1 MTTAYAAAGASHERP
16 NLPFI
21 IGASS
26 VGTLIEWYDFYLYG
40 VLAVFFSKHFFSPA
54 LDPGLALILSLFVF
68 WTGFLVR
75 PFGAIV
81 FGYLGDLI
89 GRKFTFMLT
98 LLLMGASTFVVGLLP
113 GYETIGVLAP
123 ILLVSM
129 RVLQGLALGGEYGG
143 AATYIAEHAPDG
155 RRGFYT
161 SWIQTTATMGIVFA
175 LLVILLCRLG
185 FGEETFGAW
194 GWRVPFLISA
204 VLVVLS
210 IYIRMKLEESP
221 LYARLKEQGKASSNP
236 ALESFGSGKNW
247 GLILVALFGA
257 TAPEGVVWYTAQ
269 FYALFYMT
277 TVLKVDYVTVYII
290 MMVALTAAAPFF
302 IVFGA
307 LSDRIGRRNIMTLG
321 FALAVVTF
329 WPVFTWMGAVK
340 DSPVMLGILVFYL
353 VILVTMVYGPI
364 AAFLVELFP
373 ARIRYTSMSLPY
385 HVGNGVF
392 GGLVPAA
399 GASIAAVTGVALSGL
414 LISDGDRRAR
424 GRRQSRVHPRADAP
438 GQDLGRGRRRRS
450 PAGARPALTGN
461 RRNGPGHSPARFLLG
476 RELPPALGLL
486 RKTTDRD
493 CSCTYIR
500 AAL

>member
-1 MTTAYAAAGASHERP
+1 MTTTVGAQYTAAQPRL

-40 VLAVFFSKHFFSPA
+40 VLAIFFSKHFFSPT
-54 LDPGLALILSLFVF
+54 LDPNLALILSLFVF

-81 FGYLGDLI
+81 FGHLGDLI

-98 LLLMGASTFVVGLLP
+98 LLLMGAATFVVGLLP
-113 GYETIGVLAP
+113 GYETLGVMAP
-123 ILLVSM
+123 VLLVAM

-143 AATYIAEHAPDG
+143 AATYIAEHSPDG
-155 RRGFYT
+155 RRGFFT
-161 SWIQTTATMGIVFA
+161 SWIQTTATLGIVLA

-185 FGEETFGAW
+185 FGEQAFGDW
-194 GWRVPFLISA
+194 GWRVPFFISA
-204 VLVVLS
+204 ILVVLS
-210 IYIRMKLEESP
+210 IYIRLKLEESP

-236 ALESFGSGKNW
+236 ALESFGSGRNW
-247 GLILVALFGA
+247 GLMLFALFGA
-257 TAPEGVVWYTAQ
+257 TAPEGVVWYTGQ
-269 FYALFYMT
+269 FYALFYMQ
-277 TVLKVDYVTVYII
+277 TVLKISYVTVYII
-290 MMVALTAAAPFF
+290 LMVALTLGAPFF

-307 LSDRIGRRNIMTLG
+307 LSDRVGRRNIMTIG
-321 FALAVVTF
+321 FALAVISY
-329 WPVFTWMGAVK
+329 WPVFTWLGTFK
-340 DSPVMLGILVFYL
+340 DNPVILTILVFYM

-399 GASIAAVTGVALSGL
+399 GASIAA
-414 LISDGDRRAR
+414 
-424 GRRQSRVHPRADAP
+424 
-438 GQDLGRGRRRRS
+438 
-450 PAGARPALTGN
+450 LTGI
-461 RRNGPGHSPARFLLG
+461 
-476 RELPPALGLL
+476 ALGGLFYPMGIAAIGVVVSLSFL
-486 RKTTDRD
+486 REPYHHVKIWDEVGGPPPLVPD
-493 CSCTYIR
+493 QP
-500 AAL
+500 

>member
-1 MTTAYAAAGASHERP
+1 MTTSAYATAGASHERP

-40 VLAVFFSKHFFSPA
+40 VLAVFFSKHFFSPT
-54 LDPGLALILSLFVF
+54 LDPGLAFILSLFVF

-113 GYETIGVLAP
+113 GYETIGILAP

-161 SWIQTTATMGIVFA
+161 SWIQTTATMGIVLA

-221 LYARLKEQGKASSNP
+221 LYARLKMQGKTSSNP
-236 ALESFGSGKNW
+236 AIESFGSGKNW

-269 FYALFYMT
+269 FYALFYMI
-277 TVLKVDYVTVYII
+277 TVLKISYVTVYII

-414 LISDGDRRAR
+414 LYPMAIA
-424 GRRQSRVHPRADAP
+424 
-438 GQDLGRGRRRRS
+438 
-450 PAGARPALTGN
+450 
-461 RRNGPGHSPARFLLG
+461 
-476 RELPPALGLL
+476 ALGVVVSLAF
-486 RKTTDRD
+486 
-493 CSCTYIR
+493 IR
-500 AAL
+500 EPTHRVRIWEEVGGAPPLVPDQP

>member
-1 MTTAYAAAGASHERP
+1 MAASVTAGRRASGKQS
-16 NLPFI
+16 LSFI

-40 VLAVFFSKHFFSPA
+40 VLALFFSKHFFSPS
-54 LDPGLALILSLFVF
+54 LDPTVAFIASLFVF

-81 FGYLGDLI
+81 FGHLGDLI

-113 GYETIGVLAP
+113 GYEAIGVLAP
-123 ILLVSM
+123 ILLVAM

-161 SWIQTTATMGIVFA
+161 SWIQTTATMGIVLA
-175 LLVILLCRLG
+175 LIVILACRLY
-185 FGEETFGAW
+185 FGDQVFGDW

-204 VLVVLS
+204 VLVLLS
-210 IYIRMKLEESP
+210 IYIRLKLEEAP
-221 LYARLKEQGKASSNP
+221 LYARLKQQGKASANP
-236 ALESFGSGKNW
+236 ALESFSSGKNW
-247 GLILVALFGA
+247 GLIFLALFGA
-257 TAPEGVVWYTAQ
+257 TAPEGVVWYTGQ
-269 FYALFYMT
+269 FYALFYLT
-277 TVLKVDYVTVYII
+277 AVLKVNYVTVYII
-290 MMVALTAAAPFF
+290 MMIALTAAAPFF
-302 IVFGA
+302 VVFGA
-307 LSDRIGRRNIMTLG
+307 LSDKIGRRNIMTLG
-321 FALAVVTF
+321 FALAVITY
-329 WPVFTWMGAVK
+329 WPVFTWFETFK
-340 DSPVMLGILVFYL
+340 DNPVVLTILIFYL

-399 GASIAAVTGVALSGL
+399 GASIAAMTGVALGGL
-414 LISDGDRRAR
+414 LYPMGIA
-424 GRRQSRVHPRADAP
+424 
-438 GQDLGRGRRRRS
+438 
-450 PAGARPALTGN
+450 
-461 RRNGPGHSPARFLLG
+461 
-476 RELPPALGLL
+476 ALGVVVSLAFMREPTHRVKIWEEVGGAPPL
-486 RKTTDRD
+486 VPDQP
-493 CSCTYIR
+493 
-500 AAL
+500 